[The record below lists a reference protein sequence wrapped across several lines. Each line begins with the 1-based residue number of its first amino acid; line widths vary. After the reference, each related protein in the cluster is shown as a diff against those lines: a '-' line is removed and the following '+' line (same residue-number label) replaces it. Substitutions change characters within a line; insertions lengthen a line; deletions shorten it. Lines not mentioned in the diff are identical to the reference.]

1 MLLRLISITDLKFCL
16 QTMFEYDKVLFE
28 MNEQTYDIADEKR
41 LIAILTQKLKKKFYE
56 EEKDYVMP

>member
-1 MLLRLISITDLKFCL
+1 
-16 QTMFEYDKVLFE
+16 MFEYDKVLFE

-56 EEKDYVMP
+56 EEIFLKVSKKFEKVSYLYLNNLK